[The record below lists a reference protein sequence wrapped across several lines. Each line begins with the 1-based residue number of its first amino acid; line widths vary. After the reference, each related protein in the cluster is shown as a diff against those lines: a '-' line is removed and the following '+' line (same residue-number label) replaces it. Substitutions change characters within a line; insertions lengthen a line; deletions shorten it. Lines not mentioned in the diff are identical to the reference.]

1 MCSRLHSCPRS
12 SLSRLDQ
19 QTSPCRRHFAAAAAS
34 TTSTHSSQG
43 PTFDETSSG
52 KKEPLVLWEMD
63 DETKIGTLT
72 LNSPKDYNALSM
84 EMGDEFLA
92 LCRQLTDQMLDELD
106 CRVVIL
112 QGMGDHAFSAGGHL
126 EWLKS
131 FSENTAHR
139 NVDLMLQFYKKFL
152 SIRQLPVPV
161 VAALSGPAM
170 GAGAGLALACDLR
183 TAANKSKILG
193 LNFARLGIHSVRA
206 WHG

>member
-1 MCSRLHSCPRS
+1 MGSRLLCSRPWSP
-12 SLSRLDQ
+12 RLDPP
-19 QTSPCRRHFAAAAAS
+19 TAPCRRHFAAAAAS
-34 TTSTHSSQG
+34 TRTTKSAESSV
-43 PTFDETSSG
+43 SG
-52 KKEPLVLWEMD
+52 AKEPLVLWEMD
-63 DETKIGTLT
+63 DDTKIGTLT

-92 LCRQLTDQMLDELD
+92 LCRHLTDQM
-106 CRVVIL
+106 
-112 QGMGDHAFSAGGHL
+112 
-126 EWLKS
+126 
-131 FSENTAHR
+131 
-139 NVDLMLQFYKKFL
+139 QFYKKFL

-206 WHG
+206 

>member
-1 MCSRLHSCPRS
+1 VS
-12 SLSRLDQ
+12 SRLDPPPA
-19 QTSPCRRHFAAAAAS
+19 PCRRHFAAAAAS
-34 TTSTHSSQG
+34 TRTPHSSTQG
-43 PTFDETSSG
+43 SQSAESSVSG
-52 KKEPLVLWEMD
+52 AKEPLVLWEMD
-63 DETKIGTLT
+63 DDTKIGTLT

-131 FSENTAHR
+131 FSDNTAHR

-206 WHG
+206 IQVCGINVL